1 MKKLRIALV
10 EYLNTLPFS
19 EGIKMTG
26 LESEAEVHRV
36 IPSECARMFERHE
49 ADISLCPVGALDDLP
64 PFKLYGQ
71 YCIGAEGPVATVV
84 LLSQKPLDEIKYVRL
99 DDHSRTSN
107 LLLQVLADK
116 WWKKDWEFS
125 TMDDAHVP
133 DAYLMIGDKVFVNQD
148 RFTYRFDL
156 AEAWQALTGMP
167 MVFAV
172 WIATPETEDRYA
184 SMIDHAFE
192 SGMRAIRTGHVPVTE
207 WQMDYLTRN
216 ISYPLDEPK
225 RNAMQLFREWS
236 RSYVAD
242 PSIKI

>member
-1 MKKLRIALV
+1 MKKPRIALV

-19 EGIKMTG
+19 EGIRMTG

-36 IPSECARMFERHE
+36 IPSECARMFEGHE
-49 ADISLCPVGALDDLP
+49 TDISLCPVGALDDMP
-64 PFKLYGQ
+64 PFKLFGQ

-107 LLLQVLADK
+107 ILLQLLADK
-116 WWKKDWEFS
+116 WWKRDWVF
-125 TMDDAHVP
+125 TTADDAQVP
-133 DAYLMIGDKVFVNQD
+133 DAYLMIGDKVFVNQS
-148 RFTYRFDL
+148 RFKYRFDL

-167 MVFAV
+167 IVFAV
-172 WIATPETEDRYA
+172 WIATPETDDCYA
-184 SMIDHAFE
+184 SIIDRAFE
-192 SGMRAIRTGHVPVTE
+192 AGMRAIQAGLVPVAD

-225 RNAMQLFREWS
+225 RKAMQLFREWS
-236 RSYVAD
+236 RSYAAV
-242 PSIKI
+242 PSIKL